1 MPGCYTARIRRE
13 AIHVSDVQL
22 PSWSEVRAAIDTLGL
37 AMTPAEL
44 HGAVSGWF
52 AGGGADTPD
61 WLGRVLADD
70 SLPALPR
77 ENVLDAVRAASLAQL
92 GDRGF
97 SFELLLPGADA
108 SLTERSGALFDWCRG
123 FLGGFGLAAG
133 AQPPLSEESTE
144 ALADIA
150 RLAAATAQDE
160 GDEEDEDALAEIEEF
175 VRVAALLLHGDCVLA
190 PEHRK
195 QFN

>member
-1 MPGCYTARIRRE
+1 VHPQGGQN
-13 AIHVSDVQL
+13 VSDVQL
-22 PSWSEVRAAIDTLGL
+22 PSWSDVRDAIDTLGL

-44 HGAVSGWF
+44 HGGVSGWI
-52 AGGGADTPD
+52 AGGGSDTPD
-61 WLGRVLADD
+61 WLARVLADD
-70 SLPALPR
+70 SVPAVPR
-77 ENVLDAVRAASLAQL
+77 DSTLDAVRTASAAQL
-92 GDRGF
+92 GERGF
-97 SFELLLPGADA
+97 GFELLLPGAEA

-150 RLAAATAQDE
+150 RLAGATAQDE

-175 VRVAALLLHGDCVLA
+175 VRVAVLLLHGDCVLA